1 MYREIMNIKDVKNEK
16 IIGPVMVCLAG
27 ICWGV
32 ISIFINGLSEFGYD
46 SFDIMCFRAWVG
58 AVLMFIFFLVKD
70 KNLLKINLRDV
81 WMFIGT
87 GIFSLTFFSYCYF
100 TSIVRTGAAV
110 AVVLLYTSPIFVM
123 LMSAVVFKEKIT
135 SKKIVALVLTFIGS
149 ALVAGLIGTGTKL
162 SMGSLLL
169 GLGAGFGYALYSIF
183 AGFAVKKYSS
193 LTVTFYTFLF
203 SGLTLPFFRNPITLI
218 GNVTLKEV
226 PWMIGI
232 ALICTVIPY
241 FCYTWGLG
249 KMEAGKAAV
258 LVTVEPLVGALIG
271 IFLYHED
278 AGFFKIFGIILI
290 FLAVILLSLSP
301 SEAISSNN

>member
-1 MYREIMNIKDVKNEK
+1 MNKDGIKEEKNV
-16 IIGPVMVCLAG
+16 GPVMVCFAG
-27 ICWGV
+27 IFWGV
-32 ISIFINGLSEFGYD
+32 ISIFINGLAKFGYD

-58 AVLMFIFFLVKD
+58 ALLMLIFFLVKD
-70 KNLLKINLRDV
+70 RNLLKINPRDI

-100 TSIVRTGAAV
+100 TSIVRSGAAV

-123 LMSAVVFKEKIT
+123 LMSAVIFKEKIT
-135 SKKIVALVLTFIGS
+135 SKKIVALILTFIGS

-162 SMGSLLL
+162 SMESLLL

-203 SGLTLPFFRNPITLI
+203 SGLTLPVFRNPKTLI
-218 GNVTLKEV
+218 KTVSIEVV
-226 PWMIGI
+226 PWILGI
-232 ALICTVIPY
+232 ALICTVLPY
-241 FCYTWGLG
+241 LCYTWGLG

-278 AGFFKIFGIILI
+278 ANLFKMLGIILI
-290 FLAVILLSLSP
+290 VLAVILLSISP
-301 SEAISSNN
+301 PDVRMKKA

>member
-1 MYREIMNIKDVKNEK
+1 MNIKDVKNEK
-16 IIGPVMVCLAG
+16 IIGPVTVCLAG

-32 ISIFINGLSEFGYD
+32 ISIFINGLAEFGYD
-46 SFDIMCFRAWVG
+46 SFDIMCFRAWIS
-58 AVLMFIFFLVKD
+58 ALLMLIFFLVKD
-70 KNLLKINLRDV
+70 RNLLKINLRDI

-100 TSIVRTGAAV
+100 TSIVRSGAAV

-135 SKKIVALVLTFIGS
+135 VKKIIALILTFIGS

-162 SMGSLLL
+162 SAGSILL

-203 SGLTLPFFRNPITLI
+203 SGLTLPVFRNPITLI
-218 GNVTLKEV
+218 SNVTLEV
-226 PWMIGI
+226 VPGIIGI
-232 ALICTVIPY
+232 ALICTVLPY
-241 FCYTWGLG
+241 LCYTWGLG

-278 AGFFKIFGIILI
+278 ANLFKILGIILI
-290 FLAVILLSLSP
+290 FLAVILLGFSSP
-301 SEAISSNN
+301 DDSMKENENIL